1 MCLDAQ
7 HLPPPS
13 QCSSLSFLRAAGP
26 PERADLQTK
35 VGERTRLHERAL
47 VGSQAAPQSRVSF
60 TWPAMRLH
68 IILAPW
74 LTRFVW
80 NACVRAQTVPDL
92 KELCAQAG
100 LPKTGKKQ
108 DLIDRLVQHPGGGFD
123 GGGGAGAGARGDD
136 GGGGGNAEG
145 GGEVRRDR
153 HGKIL

>member
-1 MCLDAQ
+1 MF
-7 HLPPPS
+7 
-13 QCSSLSFLRAAGP
+13 SLFSVQKAAGP
-26 PERADLQTK
+26 PERAELQTK

-47 VGSQAAPQSRVSF
+47 VGSRSSAVSF

-108 DLIDRLVQHPGGGFD
+108 DLIDRLARHPGGGFD
-123 GGGGAGAGARGDD
+123 GGGGFDTQQPPPQQQQQPPQQQQQQPQPRRRRRRQQPQQQQSPAGSR
-136 GGGGGNAEG
+136 
-145 GGEVRRDR
+145 
-153 HGKIL
+153 